1 MLDGN
6 EKKKKKKKTRN
17 RSSRSYRNR
26 RKREIL
32 EEMREKDKEKYS
44 QSVVE
49 GNLGPTKPPAHPPAG
64 VENTIDNLCKE
75 VHNISEK
82 LAEKT
87 HSADSNPQSIHE
99 IYKNG
104 KLIKVYKNYRNTR
117 GYNLQMNGFL
127 HFMFEYF

>member
-1 MLDGN
+1 MFLL
-6 EKKKKKKKTRN
+6 
-17 RSSRSYRNR
+17 S
-26 RKREIL
+26 
-32 EEMREKDKEKYS
+32 
-44 QSVVE
+44 
-49 GNLGPTKPPAHPPAG
+49 TKPTAPNQKSPRSLDLCPSAG

-87 HSADSNPQSIHE
+87 HSAESNPQSIHE
-99 IYKNG
+99 VYKNG